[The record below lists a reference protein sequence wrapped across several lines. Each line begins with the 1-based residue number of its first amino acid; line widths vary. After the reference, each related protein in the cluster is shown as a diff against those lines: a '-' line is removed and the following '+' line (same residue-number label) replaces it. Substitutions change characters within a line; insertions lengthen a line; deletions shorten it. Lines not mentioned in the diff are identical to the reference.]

1 MKMKS
6 LTAWLSAMASI
17 ALSWA
22 GVAGASES
30 SVGAQTAAALNRSTE
45 GLIEHRMPDGTV
57 HMHLAGR
64 FRHATF
70 ARVDESGRVVSTCTA
85 DLDHAELL
93 VSEALPAPEPKR
105 TLPLL
110 TPAVMPPKG
119 QQR

>member
-6 LTAWLSAMASI
+6 LIAWLTAMASI

-22 GVAGASES
+22 GVAAAASETQ
-30 SVGAQTAAALNRSTE
+30 VGAQTAAALNRSTE
-45 GLIEHRMPDGTV
+45 GLIQHTMPDGTV

-70 ARVDESGRVVSTCTA
+70 ARVDESGKVVSTCTA

-105 TLPLL
+105 TLPLF
-110 TPAVMPPKG
+110 TPVAPKKG
-119 QQR
+119 RQP